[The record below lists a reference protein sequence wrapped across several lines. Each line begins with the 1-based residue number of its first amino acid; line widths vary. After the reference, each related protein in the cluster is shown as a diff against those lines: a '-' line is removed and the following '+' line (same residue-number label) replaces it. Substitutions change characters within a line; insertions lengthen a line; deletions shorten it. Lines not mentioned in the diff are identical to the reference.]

1 MKRHLAYLTTLGAVF
16 ALYYYGA
23 RLGLSLAVAH
33 PSASV
38 VWPPTGLALAAVLV
52 LGQRVW
58 PAIFFG
64 AFLINIHTAG
74 TIVTSVSIAVGN
86 TLEAII
92 GAYLTR
98 RFIQT
103 PIVFERANEVVKFTV
118 LTGMISTLVSPTM
131 GVTVLCLSGVARWA
145 DYLNI
150 WTTWWLGDMT
160 SNLILAPL
168 LLVWSKTP
176 FPRWHS
182 RSVFDAASLLL
193 LVIVFGQMVFGEWIF
208 TDIKNYPLSF
218 LCILP
223 LLLSALR
230 FGPHGAV
237 TASFGMAV
245 IAIWGTVHGL
255 GPFAVENLSDSL
267 LLLQAFMGTVSVTT
281 LVLASVL
288 VERKQAL
295 DTLRQSEQRF
305 RHIVES
311 APNGIVMVNQEGRI
325 ALFNSQ
331 AERLFGYSEK
341 ELLDQPIDVLMPWR
355 YRGLYPQHR
364 KIFLSDPQS
373 RTLGNGRE
381 LFGVRKDGSE
391 FPVEIS
397 LNPLETPT
405 GIHVLAS
412 VVDITERKAA
422 DDRLRQSEERFRAM
436 IENVKDHAIFMLD
449 PEGQI
454 LTWNKG
460 AERLRGFSSEEI
472 IGKHYSCLFPQED
485 RESGKPAQL
494 LRTARAEGQCE
505 DEGWRLRKGG
515 SQFWANVV
523 IAAVRDHQGKLIGF
537 SKVTSDLTRRRR
549 TEEELV
555 LAKEVAD
562 AANHAKSAFL
572 ANISHEIRTPMTG
585 IIGMTGLLSD
595 TDLTSEQRECCDIIR
610 RSGESLLTVINEVLD
625 FSKVE
630 SGKLDLE
637 IIDFDLRS
645 ALSDVTELFSKQAA
659 DGGLNLSSHIDDKVP
674 TELQGDP
681 GRLRQII
688 SNLVNNALKY
698 TEKGEV
704 TVRVA
709 LVDENQ
715 THADLRFS
723 VSDTGIGIPKD
734 KIDKLFSSFTQLDA
748 SISRKY
754 GGTGLGLAI
763 CKSLVELMEG
773 EIGVDS
779 EPQKGS
785 TFWFT
790 VRLLKQPGPMRGT
803 FNVRAHLKDR
813 YKRVLIVGGYSAIR
827 SLESILNSIGIM
839 CQSTSNGAQALHWLR
854 TASASNT
861 PYDLAIVEFMFSELD
876 SLELS
881 RTMRG
886 DPYIRPM
893 KIMLLTQVGKSGAER
908 LARAAGADAYLTTP
922 VSYERLVDG
931 LFRLMGQVAAADSA
945 EQLSFGAI
953 LNDHSRSDRLR
964 IMVADDNHINQKV
977 IASLLNKMGHRADL
991 VSNGKEA
998 VEAFKLVPYDLILM
1012 DVQMPELDGF
1022 EACRQIRA
1030 LEQTKGGHTP
1040 IVAITAHARKDDRDQ
1055 CLSAGMDDYVSK
1067 PIKPADLKGAIWRRM
1082 VGGKNTAAMPA
1093 LPAEASIQADVFNIS
1108 EALALVGGNRELL
1121 YEIARVFLDQYPQM
1135 LEDTRQSLARS
1146 DYRSL
1151 SAAAHKLASSVGQLG
1166 GQRSFVAAKNLE
1178 RVSDEAD
1185 PPNASKALTE
1195 LESELQL
1202 LSSAISSAT
1211 YLGQSAP
1218 KILH

>member
-1 MKRHLAYLTTLGAVF
+1 LG
-16 ALYYYGA
+16 
-23 RLGLSLAVAH
+23 S
-33 PSASV
+33 
-38 VWPPTGLALAAVLV
+38 
-52 LGQRVW
+52 
-58 PAIFFG
+58 
-64 AFLINIHTAG
+64 
-74 TIVTSVSIAVGN
+74 
-86 TLEAII
+86 
-92 GAYLTR
+92 
-98 RFIQT
+98 
-103 PIVFERANEVVKFTV
+103 
-118 LTGMISTLVSPTM
+118 
-131 GVTVLCLSGVARWA
+131 
-145 DYLNI
+145 
-150 WTTWWLGDMT
+150 
-160 SNLILAPL
+160 
-168 LLVWSKTP
+168 
-176 FPRWHS
+176 
-182 RSVFDAASLLL
+182 
-193 LVIVFGQMVFGEWIF
+193 
-208 TDIKNYPLSF
+208 
-218 LCILP
+218 
-223 LLLSALR
+223 
-230 FGPHGAV
+230 
-237 TASFGMAV
+237 
-245 IAIWGTVHGL
+245 
-255 GPFAVENLSDSL
+255 
-267 LLLQAFMGTVSVTT
+267 
-281 LVLASVL
+281 
-288 VERKQAL
+288 
-295 DTLRQSEQRF
+295 
-305 RHIVES
+305 
-311 APNGIVMVNQEGRI
+311 
-325 ALFNSQ
+325 
-331 AERLFGYSEK
+331 
-341 ELLDQPIDVLMPWR
+341 
-355 YRGLYPQHR
+355 
-364 KIFLSDPQS
+364 
-373 RTLGNGRE
+373 GRE

-449 PEGQI
+449 PEGHI

-460 AERLRGFSSEEI
+460 AERLRGFGSGEI
-472 IGKHYSCLFPQED
+472 IGRHYSCLFPQED

-549 TEEELV
+549 IEEELV
-555 LAKEVAD
+555 LAKEEAE

-595 TDLTSEQRECCDIIR
+595 TDLSSEQRECCDLIR
-610 RSGESLLTVINEVLD
+610 GSGESLLTVINEVLD

-645 ALSDVTELFSKQAA
+645 AISDVTELFSKQAS

-674 TELQGDP
+674 TDLQGDP
-681 GRLRQII
+681 GRLRQVI

-698 TEKGEV
+698 TEKGQV

-709 LVDENQ
+709 LVDENH
-715 THADLRFS
+715 THANLRFS

-779 EPQKGS
+779 EPQQGS

-790 VRLLKQPGPMRGT
+790 LRLLKQPAPVRGP
-803 FNVRAHLKDR
+803 FNIRAHLKDR
-813 YKRVLIVGGYSAIR
+813 CKRVLIVGGYSAIR
-827 SLESILNSIGIM
+827 SLDSILTSMGIM
-839 CQSTSNGAQALHWLR
+839 CQSTSSGAQALHWLR

-881 RTMRG
+881 QTIRG

-908 LARAAGADAYLTTP
+908 LARAASADAYLTTP
-922 VSYERLVDG
+922 VSYERLLDCLV
-931 LFRLMGQVAAADSA
+931 RVMGEVPGGESA
-945 EQLSFGAI
+945 EPLYSGS
-953 LNDHSRSDRLR
+953 LLTENSGSDRLR

-977 IASLLNKMGHRADL
+977 IASLLSKMGHRADL

-998 VEAFKLVPYDLILM
+998 VEAFRLVPYDIILM

-1030 LEQTKGGHTP
+1030 MEQTKGGHTP
-1040 IVAITAHARKDDRDQ
+1040 IIAITAHARKADKEQ

-1067 PIKPADLKGAIWRRM
+1067 PIKPADLKGAIARRM
-1082 VGGKNTAAMPA
+1082 VGGKSSAAMLA
-1093 LPAEASIQADVFNIS
+1093 APAEITIQADVLNVG
-1108 EALALVGGNRELL
+1108 EALALVDGNRELL
-1121 YEIARVFLDQYPQM
+1121 CEIARVFLDQYPRM

-1146 DYRSL
+1146 DYQSL
-1151 SAAAHKLASSVGQLG
+1151 GAAAHKLASSVGQLG
-1166 GQRSFVAAKNLE
+1166 GQRAFVAAKNLE
-1178 RVSDEAD
+1178 RVSEEAD
-1185 PPNASKALTE
+1185 PPNASKAFTE
-1195 LESELQL
+1195 LEEELQL
-1202 LSSAISSAT
+1202 LSSAIASAA
-1211 YLGQSAP
+1211 YFGQTTP
-1218 KILH
+1218 DILH

>member
-1 MKRHLAYLTTLGAVF
+1 MKRHLAYLSTLAAICG
-16 ALYYYGA
+16 LYYYGA
-23 RLGLSLAVAH
+23 RLGLSLAVTH
-33 PSASV
+33 PSATV
-38 VWPPTGLALAAVLV
+38 VWPPTGLALSAVLV

-58 PAIFFG
+58 PAIFLG
-64 AFLINIHTAG
+64 AFLVNINTAG
-74 TIVTSVSIAVGN
+74 TIVTALGIAGGN

-103 PIVFERANEVVKFTV
+103 PVVFERANEVVKFTV
-118 LTGMISTLVSPTM
+118 FTAMTSTLVSPTI
-131 GVTVLCLSGVARWA
+131 GVTSLCIGAAARW
-145 DYLNI
+145 DHYINI
-150 WTTWWLGDMT
+150 WMTWWLGDMT
-160 SNLILAPL
+160 SNLILAPM
-168 LLVWSKTP
+168 LLVWSKRP
-176 FPRWHS
+176 FPRWQL
-182 RSVFDAASLLL
+182 RSLVDALLLLL
-193 LVIVFGQMVFGEWIF
+193 LVIVFGHTVFGEWIF
-208 TDIKNYPLSF
+208 DDFKNHPLSF

-230 FGPHGAV
+230 FGPYGAV
-237 TASFGMAV
+237 SASFLMSI
-245 IAIWGTVHGL
+245 IAIWGTVHEL
-255 GPFAVENLSDSL
+255 GPFAVENLTDSL
-267 LLLQAFMGTVSVTT
+267 LLLQAFMGTISVTT
-281 LVLASVL
+281 LVLAAVL
-288 VERKQAL
+288 AERKQAL
-295 DTLRQSEQRF
+295 DTLRESEQRF

-311 APNGIVMVNQEGRI
+311 APNGIVMVNQEGKI

-331 AERLFGYSEK
+331 AERLFGYTEK
-341 ELLDQPIDVLMPWR
+341 ELMDRPIEVLMPWR

-373 RTLGNGRE
+373 RTLGSGRD
-381 LFGVRKDGSE
+381 LYGVRKDGSE

-422 DDRLRQSEERFRAM
+422 ADRLRQSEERSRAM

-449 PEGQI
+449 PEGRI

-460 AERLRGFSSEEI
+460 AERLRGYKSEEI
-472 IGKHYSCLFPQED
+472 IGKHYSSLFPIED
-485 RESGKPAQL
+485 RESAKPEQL

-523 IAAVRDHQGKLIGF
+523 IAAVRDHEGKLIGF
-537 SKVTSDLTRRRR
+537 SNVTSDLTRRRR
-549 TEEELV
+549 IEEEIV
-555 LAKEVAD
+555 LAKEEAE

-595 TDLTSEQRECCDIIR
+595 TDLTPEQREYCDIIR

-637 IIDFDLRS
+637 VIDFDLRS
-645 ALSDVTELFSKQAA
+645 AVTDVTELFSKQAVDA
-659 DGGLNLSSHIDDKVP
+659 GLRLGSYIDDNVP

-688 SNLVNNALKY
+688 SNLVNNAVKY
-698 TEKGEV
+698 TEAGEV
-704 TVRVA
+704 IVRVA
-709 LVDENQ
+709 LVEENQ
-715 THADLRFS
+715 TDATLRFS

-734 KIDKLFSSFTQLDA
+734 KINKLFSSFTQLDA

-763 CKSLVELMEG
+763 CKSLVELMDG
-773 EIGVDS
+773 KIGVDS

-790 VRLLKQPGPMRGT
+790 VRLLKRPEQVRGPLAQA
-803 FNVRAHLKDR
+803 NLKER
-813 YKRVLIVGGYSAIR
+813 CKRILIVGSYSSNR
-827 SLESILNSIGIM
+827 SLAKLLNAMGM
-839 CQSTSNGAQALHWLR
+839 GCQTTSDGAQALEWLR
-854 TASASNT
+854 AAAANNA
-861 PYDLAIVEFMFSELD
+861 PYGLVIIEFMFSELD

-881 RTMRG
+881 RTIRC
-886 DPYIRPM
+886 DPLIGPL
-893 KIMLLTQVGKSGAER
+893 KIILLTQVGKSGAER
-908 LARAAGADAYLTTP
+908 LAKAASADAYLTIP
-922 VSYERLVDG
+922 ANSERLFNC
-931 LFRLMGQVAAADSA
+931 LFRLMGETPESRST
-945 EQLSFGAI
+945 EQTVSGKFLPEQKG
-953 LNDHSRSDRLR
+953 SDRLR

-977 IASLLNKMGHRADL
+977 ISSLLNKMGHRADL
-991 VSNGKEA
+991 VNNGKEA
-998 VEAFKLVPYDLILM
+998 VETFKLVPYDLILM

-1030 LEQTKGGHTP
+1030 LEKTKGGHTP
-1040 IVAITAHARKDDRDQ
+1040 IIAITAHARKADRDQ
-1055 CLSAGMDDYVSK
+1055 CLSAGMDDFVSK
-1067 PIKPADLKGAIWRRM
+1067 PIKPEDLKSAIGRR
-1082 VGGKNTAAMPA
+1082 VSGSKKIPSVLAAPA
-1093 LPAEASIQADVFNIS
+1093 GVPVQTDVLDIAEAL
-1108 EALALVGGNRELL
+1108 ELVGGNRELL
-1121 YEIARVFLDQYPQM
+1121 CDIARVFLEQYPKI
-1135 LEDTRQSLARS
+1135 LEDTRQSLALS

-1151 SAAAHKLASSVGQLG
+1151 GAAAHKLASSVGQLG
-1166 GQRSFVAAKNLE
+1166 GQRAYIAAKKLE
-1178 RVSDEAD
+1178 KVSDEAD

-1195 LESELQL
+1195 LEGELQL
-1202 LSSAISSAT
+1202 LCSAISDAQYFSRSMT
-1211 YLGQSAP
+1211 N
-1218 KILH
+1218 IVH

>member
-1 MKRHLAYLTTLGAVF
+1 MLGGVC
-16 ALYYYGA
+16 ALYYYGG
-23 RLGLSLAVAH
+23 RLGLSLAVTH
-33 PSASV
+33 PSATV
-38 VWPPTGLALAAVLV
+38 VWPPTGLALWAVLV

-58 PAIFFG
+58 PAIFLG
-64 AFLINIHTAG
+64 AFLVNIETAG
-74 TIVTSVSIAVGN
+74 AVITSLGIATGN
-86 TLEAII
+86 TLEAIT

-98 RFIQT
+98 RVIQT
-103 PIVFERANEVVKFTV
+103 PVAFERANEVVKFTV
-118 LTGMISTLVSPTM
+118 FTAMTSTLVSPTI
-131 GVTVLCLSGVARWA
+131 GVTSLCMGAAARW
-145 DYLNI
+145 DNYLDI
-150 WTTWWLGDMT
+150 WMTWWLGDMS

-176 FPRWHS
+176 FPRWQL
-182 RSVFDAASLLL
+182 RSLWDAVWLLL
-193 LVIVFGQMVFGEWIF
+193 LVLVFGQTVFGEWVF
-208 TDIKNYPLSF
+208 SDFKNHPLSF

-230 FGPHGAV
+230 FGPYGAV
-237 TASFGMAV
+237 TASFSMSV
-245 IAIWGTVHGL
+245 IAIWGTVHEL
-255 GPFAVENLSDSL
+255 GPFAVKNLTDSL
-267 LLLQAFMGTVSVTT
+267 LLLQAFMATISVMT
-281 LVLASVL
+281 LVLAAVL
-288 VERKQAL
+288 AERKQAL
-295 DTLRQSEQRF
+295 DTLWQSEQRF

-311 APNGIVMVNQEGRI
+311 APNGIVMVNQEGKI

-331 AERLFGYSEK
+331 AERLFGYTEK
-341 ELLDQPIDVLMPWR
+341 ELLDRPVEVLMPWR

-364 KIFLSDPQS
+364 KLFLSDPQS

-381 LFGVRKDGSE
+381 LYGVRKDGSE

-422 DDRLRQSEERFRAM
+422 ADRLRQSEERSRAM
-436 IENVKDHAIFMLD
+436 IENIKDHAIFMLD
-449 PEGQI
+449 PEGRI

-460 AERLRGFSSEEI
+460 AERLRGFKSEEI
-472 IGKHYSCLFPQED
+472 IGKHYSCLFPIED
-485 RESGKPAQL
+485 CESDKPAQL

-523 IAAVRDHQGKLIGF
+523 ITAVRDHQGKLIGF
-537 SKVTSDLTRRRR
+537 SNVTSDLTRRRR
-549 TEEELV
+549 IEEEIV
-555 LAKEVAD
+555 LAKEEAE

-585 IIGMTGLLSD
+585 IIGMAGLLSD
-595 TDLTSEQRECCDIIR
+595 TDLTPEQREYCDIIR

-637 IIDFDLRS
+637 VIDFDLRS
-645 ALSDVTELFSKQAA
+645 ALTDVIELFSKQAA
-659 DGGLNLSSHIDDKVP
+659 DGGLKLSSHMDDDVP
-674 TELQGDP
+674 AELQGDP

-688 SNLVNNALKY
+688 SNLVSNALKY

-704 TVRVA
+704 IVCAA

-715 THADLRFS
+715 THATLRFA

-734 KIDKLFSSFTQLDA
+734 KISKLFSSFTQLDA
-748 SISRKY
+748 SISRRY

-790 VRLLKQPGPMRGT
+790 VRLLKQPKQVRGAFGT
-803 FNVRAHLKDR
+803 RASFKLR
-813 YKRVLIVGGYSAIR
+813 CRRILVVGSSSAKR
-827 SLESILNSIGIM
+827 SLENLLSPMGM
-839 CQSTSNGAQALHWLR
+839 VCQATSNGAQALKWLR
-854 TASASNT
+854 GARAKNL
-861 PYDLAIVEFMFSELD
+861 PYDVAIVEFRFSELD

-881 RTMRG
+881 RTIRC
-886 DPYIRPM
+886 DPLIGPI
-893 KIMLLTQVGKSGAER
+893 KILLLTQVGKSGAER
-908 LARAAGADAYLTTP
+908 LARAASADAYLTMP
-922 VSYERLVDG
+922 LSSDRLLDCF
-931 LFRLMGQVAAADSA
+931 FRLMGEISGAESEEQILSGEFAAQHA
-945 EQLSFGAI
+945 GP
-953 LNDHSRSDRLR
+953 DRLR

-998 VEAFKLVPYDLILM
+998 VEAYKLVPYDLILM

-1040 IVAITAHARKDDRDQ
+1040 IIAITAHARKADRDQ

-1067 PIKPADLKGAIWRRM
+1067 PIMPADLKGAIARRM
-1082 VGGKNTAAMPA
+1082 AGVKSTPAALA
-1093 LPAEASIQADVFNIS
+1093 APAEAPIQADVLNIR
-1108 EALALVGGNRELL
+1108 EALALVAGNRELL
-1121 YEIARVFLDQYPQM
+1121 CDIARVFVGQYPRM
-1135 LEDTRQSLARS
+1135 LEEARQSLARS
-1146 DYRSL
+1146 DYQSL
-1151 SAAAHKLASSVGQLG
+1151 GAAAHKLASSVGQLG
-1166 GQRSFVAAKNLE
+1166 GQRAFFAAKQLE
-1178 RVSDEAD
+1178 RVSEEAN

-1195 LESELQL
+1195 LEEELQSL
-1202 LSSAISSAT
+1202 HSAISGADYFNRSA
-1211 YLGQSAP
+1211 AN
-1218 KILH
+1218 ILH